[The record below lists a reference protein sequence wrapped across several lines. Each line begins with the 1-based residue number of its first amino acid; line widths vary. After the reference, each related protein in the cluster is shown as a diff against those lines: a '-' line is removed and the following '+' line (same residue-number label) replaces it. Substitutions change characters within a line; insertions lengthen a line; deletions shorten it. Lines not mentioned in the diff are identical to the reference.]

1 MVDGQELVNS
11 MQRGLPIMARH
22 ITLRREQPPTADGIK
37 AGGWWHTT
45 DEGGRI
51 VCDLCPRGCVLG
63 EGSRG
68 FCFVRQNR
76 GGQMVSTTYG
86 RSTGFCV
93 DPIEKKPLN
102 HFYPGSSVLSFGTAG
117 CNLGCKF
124 CQNWSISKSREIDS
138 LSEQADPEAIAEAA
152 RELQCRS
159 VAFTYNDP
167 IIWAEYALDTAR
179 ACHVVGVKTV
189 AVTNGYIT
197 AAAREPFFEVM
208 DAANVDLKAFSE
220 DFYWKLTGGHLEP
233 VKATLRWLVRETN
246 VWVELT
252 NLLIPRENDSTD
264 ELQRMCAWIAEEL
277 SPDVPVHFT
286 AFHPAFRMLD
296 HEPTPLETLAKAHEI
311 ARQAGLRYPYT
322 GNVLDNRRQSTYCP
336 GCGGVLIERDG
347 YELNVY
353 NLQQNRCRH
362 CDTRIAGRFD
372 QGPGDWG
379 SRRLPVRIAAY
390 AHPKPTNPEKESRM
404 EPEQVLPTPP
414 QTATESPALNQDQ
427 ERVVFQAAGRRVAA
441 AVGVQPAERLDDVLA
456 EVAQRPVLGV
466 FVSLK
471 RAGQLRS
478 CCGFLGQSVPLH
490 QALDRAAVRAA
501 KDDPRFPPIAPN
513 ELEQL
518 DMEVWLLW
526 GQTPITATGDDRVR
540 AVVIGRHGLQIQ
552 RGTARGLLLPG
563 VAVEHRLDARE
574 FLEQVCRKAGLPRDA
589 WRQDDTQLWTFEG
602 YAIHGPLL
610 GCLSRDEQPAA
621 PAGPTHADVAQLA
634 SFCQQNLVALAIG
647 ATPSFYLPG
656 AYDGHVNG
664 LVLTVHL
671 PGTTHAIES
680 SHVSLQSEMPVQSTL
695 LNLVRAVAE
704 TLQANRISVN
714 TIQDVTVGL
723 SIFSRPRLQGT
734 LAKPELAGFDSRR
747 HAILVTDHSK
757 WALVYD
763 PHKSPTELL
772 ADAFGLTRL
781 PHGANGTVASMAVL
795 STEPR
800 VAVTNVARSQPG
812 AAVRPSAVAGRFY
825 PGRVHE
831 LEQTLDE
838 LLPAVRQPEPWAGAM
853 VLHAG
858 WMYSGRVAA
867 SVLQRLR
874 FPSRTI
880 IFAAKHRR
888 EGADWAVAPHRTW
901 ALPGRSLESDPELA
915 QQLAA
920 AVTGL
925 ELDAASHA
933 QEHSIE
939 VQLPFIARLAP
950 ETRVVGVVLHGGDLF
965 LLQRF
970 ADQLAGL
977 LSTLPERPLL
987 LISTDMNHYASD
999 AETRRIDRLALDA
1012 IEALNPARL
1021 FKTVVDHRIS
1031 MCGMV
1036 PAVVVMETLRRL
1048 GALNRAERVAY
1059 ATSADASGDKSQ
1071 CVGYAGFL
1079 FA

>member
-1 MVDGQELVNS
+1 
-11 MQRGLPIMARH
+11 MARY
-22 ITLRREQPPTADGIK
+22 ITLPPEKQPTPDGLK

-45 DEGGRI
+45 DESGRI

-63 EGSRG
+63 EEARG
-68 FCFVRQNR
+68 FCFVRQNL

-86 RSTGFCV
+86 RSTGFCI

-138 LSEQADPEAIAEAA
+138 LSEQAAPEAIAEAA

-179 ACHVVGVKTV
+179 ACHAVGVKTV
-189 AVTNGYIT
+189 AVTSGYIT
-197 AAAREPFFEVM
+197 AAARGPFFEAM

-220 DFYWKLTGGHLEP
+220 DFYWTLTGGHLEP
-233 VKATLRWLVRETN
+233 VKETLRWLVRETN
-246 VWVELT
+246 VWVEIT
-252 NLLIPRENDSTD
+252 NLIIPRENDSTD

-277 SPDVPVHFT
+277 SPEVPVHFT

-311 ARQAGLRYPYT
+311 ACQAGLRYPYT

-336 GCGGVLIERDG
+336 GCGGVLIERNG
-347 YELNVY
+347 YDLNVY
-353 NLQQNRCRH
+353 NLRQNRCRR
-362 CDTRIAGRFD
+362 CDTLIAGRFD

-390 AHPKPTNPEKESRM
+390 ARPKPTNPEKEPRM
-404 EPEQVLPTPP
+404 EPEQDRRPEPP
-414 QTATESPALNQDQ
+414 ETAANHPALSQAQ
-427 ERVVFQAAGRRVAA
+427 EQVVFQAAGRRVAA
-441 AVGVQPAERLDDVLA
+441 AVGLQPAERLDDVLA
-456 EVAQRPVLGV
+456 DVAQRPVLGV

-478 CCGFLGQSVPLH
+478 CCGFLGSSVPLH
-490 QALDRAAVRAA
+490 QALDHAAVRAA

-526 GQTPITATGDDRVR
+526 GQTPITATGDDRVG
-540 AVVIGRHGLQIQ
+540 AVVIGQHGLQIQ

-563 VAVEHRLDARE
+563 VAVEHQLDARS

-589 WRQDDTQLWTFEG
+589 WREDDTQLWTFEG
-602 YAIHGPLL
+602 YAIDGPLRA
-610 GCLSRDEQPAA
+610 CLSLDGQPVL
-621 PAGPTHADVAQLA
+621 PGGPTHADVALLA
-634 SFCQQNLVALAIG
+634 GFCQQNLVALATG

-656 AYDGHVNG
+656 AYDGNVNG

-680 SHVSLQSEMPVQSTL
+680 SHVSLQSEMPLQSTL
-695 LNLVRAVAE
+695 LSLVRAVAG
-704 TLQANRISVN
+704 TLQANPINPN
-714 TIQDVTVGL
+714 TLQNVTVGL
-723 SIFSRPRLQGT
+723 SVLCAPTLQGT
-734 LAKPELAGFDSRR
+734 LAKPELAGLDPQRR
-747 HAILVTDHSK
+747 AILVTDRSK

-763 PHKSPTELL
+763 PRKSSEELF
-772 ADAFGLTRL
+772 ADAVGLTRL
-781 PHGANGTVASMAVL
+781 PHAANGTVASMAVL

-800 VAVTNVARSQPG
+800 LAVTNVPRPQSG

-825 PGRVHE
+825 PGSVHE

-838 LLPAVRQPEPWAGAM
+838 LLPAARQPEPWAGAL
-853 VLHAG
+853 VPHAG
-858 WMYSGRVAA
+858 WMYSGHVAA
-867 SVLQRLR
+867 RVFQRLQ

-880 IFAAKHRR
+880 IFASKHRR

-901 ALPGRSLESDPELA
+901 ALPGRNLESDPELA

-925 ELDAASHA
+925 ELDATSHA

-939 VQLPFIARLAP
+939 VQLPLIACLAP
-950 ETRVVGVVLHGGDLF
+950 ETRVVGVALHGGDLSH
-965 LLQRF
+965 LERF

-977 LSTLPERPLL
+977 LGTMPERPLL
-987 LISTDMNHYASD
+987 IISTDMNHYASD

-1012 IEALNPARL
+1012 IEALDPARL

-1059 ATSADASGDKSQ
+1059 ATSADASGDKNQ